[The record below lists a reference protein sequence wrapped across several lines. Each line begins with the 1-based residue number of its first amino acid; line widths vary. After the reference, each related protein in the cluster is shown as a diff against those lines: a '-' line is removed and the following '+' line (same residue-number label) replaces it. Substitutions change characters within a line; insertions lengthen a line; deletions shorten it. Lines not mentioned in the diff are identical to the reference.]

1 MIQPRWYQEE
11 AINAIYHYFTKNSG
25 NPVIGLPTGSG
36 KTLIPAIFIQRV
48 LRHWPTQRFLMLTH
62 VKELI
67 EQAANVMNLVW
78 PEAPLGIYSA
88 GLKSKQLAN
97 SIIFAGIQSAIK
109 NPMAFGTRNIIF
121 VDEVHMVNQDET
133 SMYRTFLAAMK
144 LINPDVKLVGL
155 SATLYR
161 MGQGYITDG
170 GLFTDIIYDMT
181 GLNGFNRLIAE
192 GHLCTLVPRRTTQ
205 ELDVSNVGISKGD
218 YIGSQLQHAV
228 DKNDITYKA
237 LRESIEFGH
246 DRKSWLIFS
255 SGISH
260 ANHIAEMLNAFGIEC
275 ASVHSKQTPEYN
287 DTAIK
292 AFKNGQ
298 LRAIANYG
306 KLTTGFDYAG
316 IDLIIMLRP
325 TLSIPLWVQMLGR
338 GTRPCAATNKQ
349 NCMVLDFARNT
360 PRLGCV
366 NDPIIPRKKNSAP
379 GDVPVKLCPEC
390 GTYNHTRVQFCTSCG
405 HEFQFQNKL
414 VAKSG
419 LHEIIKTDISTIPIY
434 ETFDVAHVTYSK
446 RQKVDYMANGER
458 NIRPA
463 YIRATYV
470 CGMQAFS
477 ENVFPEGK
485 PYAKMLFH
493 KWWMQRANGNAP
505 ATADEVLPHINKLRH
520 PKRIKV
526 WVNRKWP
533 EIVSAEY

>member
-1 MIQPRWYQEE
+1 M
-11 AINAIYHYFTKNSG
+11 K
-25 NPVIGLPTGSG
+25 
-36 KTLIPAIFIQRV
+36 RV
-48 LRHWPTQRFLMLTH
+48 LQHWPTQRFILLTH
-62 VKELI
+62 VSEIIK
-67 EQAANVMNLVW
+67 QNANVLLTAW

-88 GLKSKQLAN
+88 GLKQKQIAN
-97 SIIFAGIQSAIK
+97 SIIYAGIQSAIK
-109 NPMAFGTRNIIF
+109 NVSCFGHRDMAFI
-121 VDEVHMVNQDET
+121 DEAHLVSDDES
-133 SMYRTFLAAMK
+133 SMYLQFLAELR
-144 LINPDVKLVGL
+144 LINPNLKIVGL
-155 SATLYR
+155 SATPFR
-161 MGQGYITDG
+161 MGMGYLTG
-170 GLFTDIIYDMT
+170 GKIFTDIIHDLTSME
-181 GLNGFNRLIAE
+181 GFNKLLAD
-192 GHLCTLVPRRTTQ
+192 GYMKPLVPRRTHT
-205 ELDVSNVGISKGD
+205 ELDVSNVQVKG
-218 YIGSQLQHAV
+218 GEFVGNQLQAAV
-228 DKNDITYKA
+228 DVDKVTYA
-237 LRESIEFGH
+237 GLRETCEAGAN
-246 DRKSWLIFS
+246 RRSWLIFA
-255 SGISH
+255 SGIQH
-260 ANHIAEMLNAFGIEC
+260 AEHIAECLQKFGVDC
-275 ASVHSKQTPEYN
+275 AAVHSKQSSEFN
-287 DTAIK
+287 DSAIK
-292 AFKNGQ
+292 AFQSGT
-298 LRAIANYG
+298 LRAISNYS
-306 KLTTGFDYAG
+306 KLTTGFNHPA
-316 IDLIIMLRP
+316 IDLIADFRP
-325 TLSIPLWVQMLGR
+325 TMSIPLHIQKLGR
-338 GTRPCAATNKQ
+338 GTRPTPSAA
-349 NCMVLDFARNT
+349 NCMVLDFSRNV
-360 PRLGCV
+360 PRLGPI